1 MGTRL
6 FRNAN
11 GILAV
16 ERDGVLVY
24 GPDKVYRAVD
34 VTIEN
39 RPSEHWVA
47 LAENKWRGFDG
58 PLGVAATG
66 ANRIERVLGGKAAV
80 FSFAST
86 ALEATVTASINA
98 FVPPRSEI
106 ETALAALQLWR
117 DDPTKLVMTKSEV
130 LNMLK
135 LLGV

>member
-39 RPSEHWVA
+39 RLGEHWVA
-47 LAENKWRGFDG
+47 LPLADWRSFDEATSLAVSG
-58 PLGVAATG
+58 AA
-66 ANRIERVLGGKAAV
+66 RIEPILSGKAAV
-80 FSFAST
+80 FATPSEQIEVSLRRILGAFILPKT
-86 ALEATVTASINA
+86 ARDLARDRLVAWKA
-98 FVPPRSEI
+98 G
-106 ETALAALQLWR
+106 AALPGREEFLN
-117 DDPTKLVMTKSEV
+117 V
-130 LNMLK
+130 LT
-135 LLGV
+135 LLGL